1 MNFKNFYTELKRRN
15 VIKSSLT
22 YLVISWVLI
31 QVITTVLPTFG
42 APEYIEKTIVFI
54 LILGFP
60 IWVIFS
66 WVYELT
72 PTGLQ
77 KTQKVSV
84 NASITDQTNS
94 RLNKI
99 LIGALGIAIVLLAI
113 NIVQGNSSFV
123 KQEDTISI
131 NNSDFG
137 KNSIA
142 VLAFADM
149 SPKKDQEY
157 FSDGISEEILN
168 LLAKIP
174 DLKVISRT
182 SSFSYKGKDQDI
194 TIIGK
199 ELRVKNVLEGSIRKS
214 GNTFRIT
221 AQLIDTENGTH
232 IWSETYDRDIE
243 DIFKIQDE
251 IAATVTDKLK
261 VTLLGVE
268 LKSKETNTEAYNL
281 YLRAKALYNQAEK
294 DKNEQAII
302 LLRKS
307 LKIDPEFAQSWEL
320 LGSAYGKSISHYGL
334 RPSSAFDSV
343 FVMAKKAYKLDPK
356 SANIVSNLAYSY
368 LIYGNYKE
376 SKSYSEKA
384 LELNENDPSANNMYG
399 LILRNSGELD
409 KAIPYFEK
417 TAQLD
422 PVRIDVF
429 NYNLGTCYQMLE
441 MIPEAIHY
449 YKTIIE
455 NKPYDPITL
464 KQLAE
469 CMIYTNDKEQM
480 NSYVAKLLKGDNN
493 LFNTDFAGKVSSY
506 LDLNLAMTYFEKAFA
521 HKDFNY
527 LDHYETAFG
536 IAYKYIKEGKVKE
549 ANEILNNTYEANV
562 KEYGLDIDDSYLHII
577 YAQVEAM
584 RGNIDKAIE
593 HVEKMNAYGFTL
605 YRFARLDPFLE
616 NIHNHPTFIK
626 VMKDVENRV
635 SKMKNNVIAR
645 NLELMKKK

>member
-1 MNFKNFYTELKRRN
+1 MNFKNFYSELKRRN
-15 VIKSSLT
+15 VIKASLT
-22 YLVISWVLI
+22 YLVIAWVLT

-60 IWVIFS
+60 MWVIFS

-77 KTQKVSV
+77 KTKQVSE
-84 NASITDQTNS
+84 NESITHQTNS
-94 RLNKI
+94 RLNQI
-99 LIGALGIAIVLLAI
+99 LIGALGVAIILLAI
-113 NIVQGNSSFV
+113 NIVQGNSLSV
-123 KQEDTISI
+123 KPESKISI
-131 NNSDFG
+131 NTSDFG
-137 KNSIA
+137 SNSIA

-149 SPKKDQEY
+149 SPDKDQEY

-168 LLAKIP
+168 LLAKIT

-281 YLRAKALYNQAEK
+281 YLQAKALYNQEEK
-294 DKNEQAII
+294 DKNEQAIK

-307 LKIDPEFAQSWEL
+307 LKIDSEFAQSWEL
-320 LGSAYGKSISHYGL
+320 LGSAYGKSITHYGL
-334 RPSSAFDSV
+334 RPYAVFDSV
-343 FVMAKKAYKLDPK
+343 FVMAKKAYKLDPNA
-356 SANIVSNLAYSY
+356 ANIVSNLAYSY
-368 LIYGNYKE
+368 LVSGNYKE
-376 SKSYSEKA
+376 SKAYSEKA
-384 LELNENDPSANNMYG
+384 LQLNENDPSANNMYG
-399 LILRNSGELD
+399 LILRNSGEID

-417 TAQLD
+417 TSQID
-422 PVRIDVF
+422 PVRFSVY

-449 YKTIIE
+449 YTKIIE
-455 NKPYDPITL
+455 RKPNDPITIM
-464 KQLAE
+464 QLAQ
-469 CMIYTNDKEQM
+469 CMVYTNDKEKM
-480 NSYVAKLLKGDNN
+480 NSYIKEILEIEDN
-493 LFNTDFAGKVSSY
+493 LFYTEFAGNVSSFF
-506 LDLNLAMTYFEKAFA
+506 DIDLAMGYFEKAYA
-521 HKDFNY
+521 HKDFSH
-527 LDHYETAFG
+527 LDHYSSALG
-536 IAYKYIKEGKVKE
+536 MAYQYFKAGKEKE
-549 ANEILNNTYEANV
+549 ALEILDKTYDANV
-562 KEYGLDIDDSYLHII
+562 KKYGLDTDDSFTLWV
-577 YAQVEAM
+577 YAEIEAM
-584 RGNIDKAIE
+584 RGNIDKAIH
-593 HVEKMNAYGFTL
+593 HVEKMNEFGFML
-605 YRFARLDPFLE
+605 YRMARLDPFLE
-616 NIHNHPTFIK
+616 NIHEHPTFIK
-626 VMKDVENRV
+626 VMKDVEDRV
-635 SKMKNNVIAR
+635 STMKKNIIAR
-645 NLELMKKK
+645 NMELMKKN